1 MCRWR
6 RSRLLVFPCQCSK
19 ISPHPSPPGQAAWT
33 GTALSLL
40 LMGSS
45 GRPGVSFTP
54 EVTRLEVR
62 PEEPPEQLP
71 VNNCTCGV
79 LLHEAPPRPPCADSQ
94 PLVLMCC
101 VKSDTRELQ
110 APLSAVRE
118 MTPRPAEPV
127 RAPSSGPPP
136 RLGPRIL
143 GTHGKGFRRGKRG
156 SLLQGMF
163 LPQLARSRGR
173 AVGAVESRGWRDR

>member
-1 MCRWR
+1 M
-6 RSRLLVFPCQCSK
+6 
-19 ISPHPSPPGQAAWT
+19 
-33 GTALSLL
+33 ALSLL

-118 MTPRPAEPV
+118 MTPRPEEPGASSEQ
-127 RAPSSGPPP
+127 RPSPSLGSQDPGDP
-136 RLGPRIL
+136 REGVQER
-143 GTHGKGFRRGKRG
+143 
-156 SLLQGMF
+156 Q
-163 LPQLARSRGR
+163 A
-173 AVGAVESRGWRDR
+173 W